1 MRKSS
6 FHNMT
11 KLSPFAQWSLH
22 SPLGDLTLTEEDGA
36 IVSVDWGRGPPDF
49 QRETKLLRKAAR
61 QLDDYFDGKLQDFD
75 LPLRPAGT
83 VFAASVW
90 ALMQK
95 IPYGETRSYGDLA
108 KQIDCSAQAVGS
120 ACGAN
125 PIPIIIPCHR
135 VTGAK
140 GRLVGYSGL
149 GGTETK
155 RRLLALEAPP
165 LFS

>member
-1 MRKSS
+1 
-6 FHNMT
+6 MT
-11 KLSPFAQWSLH
+11 APPAFAQWSLH
-22 SPLGDLTLTEEDGA
+22 SPFGDLTLTEEDGA

-49 QRETKLLRKAAR
+49 QKETKLLRRATQ
-61 QLDDYFDGKLQDFD
+61 QLNDYFDGRRKTFE
-75 LPLRPAGT
+75 LPLRPAGSA
-83 VFAASVW
+83 FATSVW
-90 ALMQK
+90 HLMQK
-95 IPYGETRSYGDLA
+95 IPYGETRTYGDLA
-108 KQIDCSAQAVGS
+108 KALDCSAQAVGT

-125 PIPIIIPCHR
+125 PLPIIIPCHR
-135 VTGAK
+135 VTGAR

>member
-1 MRKSS
+1 
-6 FHNMT
+6 MT
-11 KLSPFAQWSLH
+11 AAPAFAQWSLH

-36 IVSVDWGRGPPDF
+36 IVSVDWGRGPPQF
-49 QRETKLLRKAAR
+49 QRETPLLSKAAR
-61 QLDDYFDGKLQDFD
+61 QLDDYFDGRLTRFD
-75 LPLRPAGT
+75 LPLRPSGT
-83 VFAASVW
+83 PFAASVW
-90 ALMQK
+90 KLMQD
-95 IPYGETRSYGDLA
+95 IPYGETRTYGDLA
-108 KQIDCSAQAVGS
+108 KVLDCSAQAVGS